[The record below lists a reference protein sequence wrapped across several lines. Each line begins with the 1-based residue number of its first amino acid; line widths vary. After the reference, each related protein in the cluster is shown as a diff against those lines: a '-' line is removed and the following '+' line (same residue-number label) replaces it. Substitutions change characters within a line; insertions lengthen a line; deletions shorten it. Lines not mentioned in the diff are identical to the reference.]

1 MPSPSLSSSASYK
14 YRQSN
19 VRSSK
24 YPGFEV
30 IFWFLRIIF
39 TISTMD
45 ERQRIVALLIF
56 SLVRHIRNRAK
67 KVDILNY
74 LTFCFIFR

>member
-14 YRQSN
+14 SRQSN
-19 VRSSK
+19 VRSSSK
-24 YPGFEV
+24 YPGSEV

-45 ERQRIVALLIF
+45 ERQRIIALLIF

-67 KVDILNY
+67 KG
-74 LTFCFIFR
+74 